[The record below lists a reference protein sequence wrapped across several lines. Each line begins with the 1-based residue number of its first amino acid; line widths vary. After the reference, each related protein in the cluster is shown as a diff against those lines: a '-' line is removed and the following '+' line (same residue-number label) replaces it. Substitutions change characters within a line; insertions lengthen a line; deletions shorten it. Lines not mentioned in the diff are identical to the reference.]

1 MAFISKYDLRFLTL
15 MGRKYDK
22 NFDFFDDYILYLYYN
37 VFKMNDKKYY
47 HQLEKDLE
55 EYVVIQNGKE
65 RDKRG
70 RLHGR
75 KEKKEII

>member
-15 MGRKYDK
+15 MSRKYNK

-37 VFKMNDKKYY
+37 VFKMNDGRYY

-55 EYVVIQNGKE
+55 EYVVMQNGKE
-65 RDKRG
+65 RDLRG
-70 RLHGR
+70 TLHRVKG
-75 KEKKEII
+75 KVVK